1 VTRFWRTPPGR
12 YGLLAFTLLVFTGC
26 LLFSFHRIGQQHEQ
40 HELELRDVDVSLWL
54 VSRAEVELQRLLS
67 TLDRYS
73 LGHPDVDHDDLVGR
87 FEIFWSR
94 LPLLIEGIDSTSVQ
108 SVDSAATVSGIIRA
122 AERLEAD
129 VMALRPGDSVAYQ
142 RIANSLESYAAP
154 LLALSRQVKD
164 AVGLNSDAKHA
175 LQRGLYLEQL
185 GYLLGILVSGSVL
198 IGLLA
203 AETRQCRR
211 LVAEATNARN
221 RIWHLAHHD
230 PLTDLPNRW
239 LFNDRLHQALR
250 RGQRQGETVA
260 LHFFDLDDFKAVND
274 GFGHL
279 TGDRLLV
286 AVAQRLGAC
295 VRESDTL
302 ARIGGDEF
310 AVVQSDATGRAGAV
324 MLAER
329 MLAALAAPI
338 AIDGHALRISA
349 SIGIGLF
356 PDHATTPEQL
366 HQIADQALY
375 RAKAAGPA
383 RFQVWE
389 PGLAALMPRAIAG

>member
-1 VTRFWRTPPGR
+1 MMRFWQSRPGR
-12 YGLLAFTLLVFTGC
+12 YGLLAFTLLVFTAC
-26 LLFSFHRIGQQHEQ
+26 LLFSFHRIGQQHE
-40 HELELRDVDVSLWL
+40 LELRDLDVSLWL
-54 VSRAEVELQRLLS
+54 ASRAEVELQRLLS

-73 LGHPDVDHDDLVGR
+73 LGRADVGREELLDR

-94 LPLLIEGIDSTSVQ
+94 LPLLLEGVDSGSIQ
-108 SVDSAATVSGIIRA
+108 SVDSAATVPDIIRA
-122 AERLEAD
+122 VEGLEAE
-129 VMALRPGDSVAYQ
+129 VMALRPGDLVAYQ
-142 RIANSLESYAAP
+142 SIASSLESFAP
-154 LLALSRQVKD
+154 TLLVLSRQVKE
-164 AVGLNSDAKHA
+164 AVGVRADAQNA

-185 GYLLGILVSGSVL
+185 GYLLGILVSASVL
-198 IGLLA
+198 IWLLM
-203 AETRQCRR
+203 AETKHVRR
-211 LVAEATNARN
+211 LLAEATTARN

-250 RGQRQGETVA
+250 RGQRHGETVA

-338 AIDGHALRISA
+338 AIDGHAVRISA
-349 SIGIGLF
+349 SIGIALF

-375 RAKAAGPA
+375 QAKAAGPA

-389 PGLAALMPRAIAG
+389 PSLAALMTRAIAG

>member
-1 VTRFWRTPPGR
+1 VTRVWRTRPGR
-12 YGLLAFTLLVFTGC
+12 YGLLAFTVLVFTAC
-26 LLFSFHRIGQQHEQ
+26 LLFSFHRTRQQ

-54 VSRAEVELQRLLS
+54 VSRAEIELQRLLS

-73 LGHPDVDHDDLVGR
+73 LGRADVDHEELVSR

-94 LPLLIEGIDSTSVQ
+94 LPLLVEGVDSGSVQ
-108 SVDSAATVSGIIRA
+108 SVNGADRVPDMIREV
-122 AERLEAD
+122 ERLEPA
-129 VMALRPGDSVAYQ
+129 VLALRPGDRAAYQ
-142 RIANSLESYAAP
+142 RIASRLETFAPP

-164 AVGLNSDAKHA
+164 AVGLDSDAQHA

-185 GYLLGILVSGSVL
+185 AYLLGILGSGSVL
-198 IGLLA
+198 IGLLM
-203 AETRQCRR
+203 AETRHCRR
-211 LVAEATNARN
+211 LVAEANTARN

-239 LFNDRLHQALR
+239 LFDDRLNQAIR
-250 RGQRQGETVA
+250 RGQREGETVA

-274 GFGHL
+274 SFGHL
-279 TGDRLLV
+279 VGDRLLV
-286 AVAQRLGAC
+286 TVAQRLGAC

-310 AVVQSDATGRAGAV
+310 AVVQSGATGRAGVV

-329 MLAALAAPI
+329 MLAALDAPV
-338 AIDGHALRISA
+338 AIDGQSLRISA

-356 PDHATTPEQL
+356 PDHATTPDQL
-366 HQIADQALY
+366 RQIADQALY
-375 RAKAAGPA
+375 RAKASGPA

-389 PGLAALMPRAIAG
+389 PSLAALMPRAIAG

>member
-1 VTRFWRTPPGR
+1 M
-12 YGLLAFTLLVFTGC
+12 
-26 LLFSFHRIGQQHEQ
+26 
-40 HELELRDVDVSLWL
+40 DVSLWL

-73 LGHPDVDHDDLVGR
+73 LGRPGVGREELLSR

-94 LPLLIEGIDSTSVQ
+94 LPVLVEGVDSASVQ
-108 SVDSAATVSGIIRA
+108 SVETRCAVPEMIREV
-122 AERLEAD
+122 ERLESA
-129 VMALRPGDSVAYQ
+129 VMALRPGDRAAYLH
-142 RIANSLESYAAP
+142 IANSLESFAPP

-164 AVGLNSDAKHA
+164 AVGTNSDAQHA

-198 IGLLA
+198 IGLLM
-203 AETRQCRR
+203 AETKHVRR
-211 LVAEATNARN
+211 LLADATTARN

-239 LFNDRLHQALR
+239 LFNDRLNQALR

-260 LHFFDLDDFKAVND
+260 LHFFDLDGFKTVND
-274 GFGHL
+274 SFGHL
-279 TGDRLLV
+279 TGDRVLV

-310 AVVQSDATGRAGAV
+310 AVVQSAATGRAGAI

-329 MLAALAAPI
+329 MLAALDAPV
-338 AIDGHALRISA
+338 AIDGHSLRISA

-356 PDHATTPEQL
+356 PDHATSPDQL
-366 HQIADQALY
+366 RQIADQALY

-383 RFQVWE
+383 RFQVGE
-389 PGLAALMPRAIAG
+389 PTLAALMPRAVAG

>member
-1 VTRFWRTPPGR
+1 VTRFWRTRPGR

-26 LLFSFHRIGQQHEQ
+26 LLFSFHRIGQQ

-73 LGHPDVDHDDLVGR
+73 FGHPDVDHDDLVSR

-94 LPLLIEGIDSTSVQ
+94 LPVLIEGVDSTSVQ
-108 SVDSAATVSGIIRA
+108 SVDSAATVPGIISA
-122 AERLEAD
+122 VERLEAD
-129 VMALRPGDSVAYQ
+129 VMSLRPGDRVAYQ
-142 RIANSLESYAAP
+142 RITNSLESFAPP

-164 AVGLNSDAKHA
+164 AVGLNSDATHA

-198 IGLLA
+198 IGLLV
-203 AETRQCRR
+203 AETRHVRR
-211 LVAEATNARN
+211 LLAEATTARN

-239 LFNDRLHQALR
+239 LFNDRLNQALR
-250 RGQRQGETVA
+250 RSQRHGDTVA
-260 LHFFDLDDFKAVND
+260 LHFLDLDDFKAVND

-286 AVAQRLGAC
+286 AVAQGLGAC

-310 AVVQSDATGRAGAV
+310 AVVQSNASGRAGAV

-338 AIDGHALRISA
+338 AIDGQAVRISA
-349 SIGIGLF
+349 SIGISLF

-366 HQIADQALY
+366 RQIADQALY

-383 RFQVWE
+383 RFQLWE
-389 PGLAALMPRAIAG
+389 PNLAAMMPRAIAG

>member
-1 VTRFWRTPPGR
+1 VTRFWRTRLGR

-26 LLFSFHRIGQQHEQ
+26 LLFSLHRIGQQHE
-40 HELELRDVDVSLWL
+40 LELREVDVSLWL

-73 LGHPDVDHDDLVGR
+73 LGHPEVGHDDLVSR

-94 LPLLIEGIDSTSVQ
+94 LPLLIEGVDSTSVQ
-108 SVDSAATVSGIIRA
+108 SVDSAATVPGIISA
-122 AERLEAD
+122 VERLETD
-129 VMALRPGDSVAYQ
+129 VMALRPGDRVAYQ
-142 RIANSLESYAAP
+142 RITNRLESFAPP

-198 IGLLA
+198 IGLLM
-203 AETRQCRR
+203 AETRHVRR
-211 LVAEATNARN
+211 LLAEATTARN

-239 LFNDRLHQALR
+239 LFNDRLNQALR
-250 RGQRQGETVA
+250 RSQRHGEAVA

-310 AVVQSDATGRAGAV
+310 AVVQSNASGRAGAV
-324 MLAER
+324 LLAER

-338 AIDGHALRISA
+338 AIDGHAVRISA
-349 SIGIGLF
+349 SIGVGLF
-356 PDHATTPEQL
+356 PEHATTAEQL

-383 RFQVWE
+383 RFQVLE
-389 PGLAALMPRAIAG
+389 PSLAAMMPRAVAG

>member
-1 VTRFWRTPPGR
+1 
-12 YGLLAFTLLVFTGC
+12 LLAFTLLVFTAC
-26 LLFSFHRIGQQHEQ
+26 LLFSFHRTRQQ

-73 LGHPDVDHDDLVGR
+73 LGHPDVDHEDLVSR
-87 FEIFWSR
+87 FEIFLSR
-94 LPLLIEGIDSTSVQ
+94 LPLLIEGVDSASVQ
-108 SVDSAATVSGIIRA
+108 SVDSAATVPGIIGTV
-122 AERLEAD
+122 ERLEAD
-129 VMALRPGDSVAYQ
+129 VIALRPGDRVTYQ
-142 RIANSLESYAAP
+142 RIANSLESVAAP

-164 AVGLNSDAKHA
+164 AVGLNSDAQNA

-185 GYLLGILVSGSVL
+185 AYLLGILASGSVL
-198 IGLLA
+198 IGLLG
-203 AETRQCRR
+203 AETRHCRR
-211 LVAEATNARN
+211 LVAEATTARN

-239 LFNDRLHQALR
+239 LFTDRLNQALR

-286 AVAQRLGAC
+286 AVAQRLAAC

-338 AIDGHALRISA
+338 PIDGHAVRISA

-356 PDHATTPEQL
+356 PDHATTAEQL

-389 PGLAALMPRAIAG
+389 PSLAALMPRAVAG